1 MVSLRAKLVDEF
13 QEQVPNSLTFNVGY
27 FRGQSCTKISLVSND
42 DLAAMYACCKK
53 DITFWCDSRVEAS
66 HDEGRPGKWRRDEK
80 VSKRQDEVEETYEDL
95 KRRHHN
101 TYSSPQLR
109 LWARMIVSHLHSDRD
124 SPLNI
129 PAFSK
134 NTSGPK
140 RSQQSFSDAITGAAV
155 AFAQALR
162 NDNQCTSQ
170 PATPT
175 PVCTTAGTLSAAKVV
190 DLRMKNFE
198 QLRYLQQLFDNGILT
213 QAEYTEQKN
222 NILCALRNL

>member
-1 MVSLRAKLVDEF
+1 MPAVKKTLHSGVTAELKQVMMKDG
-13 QEQVPNSLTFNVGY
+13 QENG
-27 FRGQSCTKISLVSND
+27 
-42 DLAAMYACCKK
+42 
-53 DITFWCDSRVEAS
+53 
-66 HDEGRPGKWRRDEK
+66 EG
-80 VSKRQDEVEETYEDL
+80 KRQFQSARRRRMRLKKHNEDL
-95 KRRHHN
+95 KRRHYD

-109 LWARMIVSHLHSDRD
+109 LWARMIVSHLNSDRD
-124 SPLNI
+124 SPPNI

-175 PVCTTAGTLSAAKVV
+175 PVCTTAGTLSPAKVV
-190 DLRMKNFE
+190 DLRMRNFE
-198 QLRYLQQLFDNGILT
+198 QLRYLQQLFVDGILT
-213 QAEYTEQKN
+213 QTLNKR
-222 NILCALRNL
+222 IKFSVLTNL